1 MKKKA
6 KVSIFTVT
14 AVIVGIVGILY
25 FFLYLMPTSQ
35 EKGLVQAETLLFTTQ
50 AKLIEPYLDDHTPL
64 LEKIQEI
71 EDAIADLHATG
82 YTNGSTF
89 NMVLAENLQRY
100 QLELTSLTL
109 AEETDYESH
118 KALPIKLTVKGSRQN
133 VLSFVS
139 FFETNTDGSYV
150 VRSANLTSGYNDDCS
165 LAMVMYLCTPA
176 VQ

>member
-25 FFLYLMPTSQ
+25 FFLYLVPANR
-35 EKGLVQAETLLFTTQ
+35 EKGLIRAETLLFTTQ

-71 EDAIADLHATG
+71 EDSIAELHATG
-82 YTNGSTF
+82 YTNASTF

-109 AEETDYESH
+109 EEETDYDTESH
-118 KALPIKLTVKGSRQN
+118 DPCDSGKLSCREGRGRIAEVCANACCGSFRGCKFIGERTYNGKAQPGQSKAKFLGK
-133 VLSFVS
+133 
-139 FFETNTDGSYV
+139 
-150 VRSANLTSGYNDDCS
+150 
-165 LAMVMYLCTPA
+165 
-176 VQ
+176 

>member
-25 FFLYLMPTSQ
+25 FVLYLVPANR
-35 EKGLVQAETLLFTTQ
+35 EKGLIQAETLLFTTQ
-50 AKLIEPYLDDHTPL
+50 AKLIEPYLGDHTPL

-71 EDAIADLHATG
+71 EDSIAELHATG
-82 YTNGSTF
+82 YTNASTF

-109 AEETDYESH
+109 EEETDYEAH
-118 KALPIKLTVKGSRQN
+118 KALPINLTVKGTRQN
-133 VLSFVS
+133 ILSFVN
-139 FFETNTDGSYV
+139 FFEANTDGSYV
-150 VRSANLTSGYNDDCS
+150 VRSSNLTTGYNDECT